1 MTSRV
6 ARLSS
11 LLFCQE
17 ADIDAITN
25 ERDQVEE
32 MIDLKAAL
40 ARLTHWQRRVLALWA
55 QGYSQEE
62 IGEME
67 NLPQPTISRV
77 LTRIGGL
84 CQ

>member
-25 ERDQVEE
+25 EREQVEE

-40 ARLTHWQRRVLALWA
+40 ARLEPWQRLVLGYWV
-55 QGYSQEE
+55 QGYTQQE
-62 IGEME
+62 IAEM
-67 NLPQPTISRV
+67 LQISQPTVNRF
-77 LTRIGGL
+77 LEEMKTG
-84 CQ
+84 

>member
-40 ARLTHWQRRVLALWA
+40 ARLEPWQRLVLGYWV
-55 QGYSQEE
+55 QGYTQQEIAEMLQVSQ
-62 IGEME
+62 
-67 NLPQPTISRV
+67 QVISDW
-77 LTRIGGL
+77 LIQMKSG
-84 CQ
+84 

>member
-40 ARLTHWQRRVLALWA
+40 ARLEPWQRLVLGYWV
-55 QGYSQEE
+55 QGYTQQEIADILQVSQS
-62 IGEME
+62 
-67 NLPQPTISRV
+67 TINRFLAEV
-77 LTRIGGL
+77 KT
-84 CQ
+84 Q